1 MTTERAHSITQNGAG
16 ADVDAVETT
25 EWLEAVD
32 AVVEHDGPGRARE
45 LLRRAIDRAQ
55 HAGTGPIATLTTPY
69 VNTIPAEDEPDFPGD
84 PQAERPLRP
93 RVRRKAM

>member
-45 LLRRAIDRAQ
+45 
-55 HAGTGPIATLTTPY
+55 G
-69 VNTIPAEDEPDFPGD
+69 
-84 PQAERPLRP
+84 
-93 RVRRKAM
+93 